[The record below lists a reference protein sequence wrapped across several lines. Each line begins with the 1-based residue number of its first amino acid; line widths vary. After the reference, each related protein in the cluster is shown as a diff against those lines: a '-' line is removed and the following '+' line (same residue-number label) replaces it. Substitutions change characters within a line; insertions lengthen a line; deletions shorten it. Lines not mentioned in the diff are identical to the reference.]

1 MAQIKQTAGRDQL
14 GAFAPEF
21 AHFNDDVLF
30 GENWNNQD
38 IDLKTRSIIVIS
50 VFMGRG
56 LVDDS
61 LKYHLQTAKQ
71 NGVTKK
77 EIVAII
83 THAAFYAGWPVAWAV
98 ETGASQLLPEK
109 YLA

>member
-1 MAQIKQTAGRDQL
+1 MAKIVQTAGRDRL
-14 GAFAPEF
+14 GDFAPEF

-61 LKYHLQTAKQ
+61 LKFHL
-71 NGVTKK
+71 
-77 EIVAII
+77 
-83 THAAFYAGWPVAWAV
+83 
-98 ETGASQLLPEK
+98 
-109 YLA
+109 